1 VRSTLESWTRDFR
14 HAARSLTRAPMFA
27 GVAIT
32 TLALAIGANT
42 AIFSVVEAVLLAPL
56 PFPDAERLV
65 FIGGTAP
72 GTDMPE
78 DLGVPDELYLEYA
91 TVPTLEDMGLYGT
104 GSSTTRVEDRTEQ
117 LFATQATPS
126 FFTTLGAR
134 PTVGRL
140 PTDEDDGSVV
150 VLSHWL
156 WRDWFGSDP
165 EVVGRSYE
173 FAQQTR
179 TVIGVLPPEFRFP
192 DERTAF
198 WVPIQIRAAEVTP
211 GGFGANLVARMA
223 PGTDRDGLVTQLQPL
238 APRVQERLGGPP
250 SYARAMEQYR
260 PIVMPLRE
268 RMVGDV
274 STALWILLGTVGII
288 FLIAC
293 TNVANLFMVRAES
306 RRQDMAVRH
315 ALGAGRAGLVRIQM
329 AEALLLAAAGGVAG
343 GLLAWMGVPM
353 LVRAAPDAVAGG
365 FGSAPIPGLA
375 TAGLDMTTLLF
386 TAGVSVLAACLFGFL
401 PAIRSSG
408 AGLLGSVREGGRGVV
423 GRGAMTRDALVVV
436 QTASALVLLVGSA
449 LLARSFS
456 QLSSVDPGYD
466 TEDIFT
472 FQVAVRRDDLTD
484 RASMSQFQ
492 YAFMDRLQALPAV
505 ESVGFITTLPLDEGA
520 GSVAVTSRQIEASGA
535 EPPRLRNA
543 AAGGA
548 YFETMGIEL
557 VQGRFFE
564 RVEEQQGIPNVIIS
578 QAAAELLFAGE
589 NPIDQQVRPS
599 DNPDSPWF
607 TVIGVVE
614 DVRVDDF
621 RQPLQPMVYLPGVSP
636 SPAYVMKTARA
647 DRIAPEVRAVISE
660 MIPESP
666 MYRIFTMETLAA
678 NTMGSLS
685 FTMLMLGIAAS
696 LATILG
702 AIGLYGVLSY
712 VVAQRTR
719 EIAVRM
725 ALGAERPSL
734 RRMVV
739 FQGGRVALVGVVVG
753 VLVALGVT
761 RFLSTLLFGV
771 DPLDASTFVA
781 MASVMLA
788 VALLA
793 SYIPARRAS
802 AVDPVRSLRVK

>member
-1 VRSTLESWTRDFR
+1 
-14 HAARSLTRAPMFA
+14 M
-27 GVAIT
+27 
-32 TLALAIGANT
+32 T
-42 AIFSVVEAVLLAPL
+42 A
-56 PFPDAERLV
+56 
-65 FIGGTAP
+65 
-72 GTDMPE
+72 
-78 DLGVPDELYLEYA
+78 
-91 TVPTLEDMGLYGT
+91 
-104 GSSTTRVEDRTEQ
+104 
-117 LFATQATPS
+117 
-126 FFTTLGAR
+126 
-134 PTVGRL
+134 
-140 PTDEDDGSVV
+140 
-150 VLSHWL
+150 
-156 WRDWFGSDP
+156 
-165 EVVGRSYE
+165 
-173 FAQQTR
+173 
-179 TVIGVLPPEFRFP
+179 
-192 DERTAF
+192 
-198 WVPIQIRAAEVTP
+198 
-211 GGFGANLVARMA
+211 
-223 PGTDRDGLVTQLQPL
+223 
-238 APRVQERLGGPP
+238 
-250 SYARAMEQYR
+250 
-260 PIVMPLRE
+260 
-268 RMVGDV
+268 
-274 STALWILLGTVGII
+274 
-288 FLIAC
+288 
-293 TNVANLFMVRAES
+293 
-306 RRQDMAVRH
+306 
-315 ALGAGRAGLVRIQM
+315 
-329 AEALLLAAAGGVAG
+329 
-343 GLLAWMGVPM
+343 
-353 LVRAAPDAVAGG
+353 
-365 FGSAPIPGLA
+365 
-375 TAGLDMTTLLF
+375 LLF

-408 AGLLGSVREGGRGVV
+408 AGLLGSVRGGGRGVV

-456 QLSSVDPGYD
+456 QLSNVDPGYD
-466 TEDIFT
+466 TDGIFT
-472 FQVAVRRDDLTD
+472 FQVAVSRDDLRD

-492 YAFMDRLQALPAV
+492 YEFMDRLEALPGV

-548 YFETMGIEL
+548 YFQTMGIEL
-557 VQGRFFE
+557 LRGRFFE

-578 QAAAELLFAGE
+578 QAAAELLFPGE

-607 TVIGVVE
+607 SVIGVVE

-621 RQPLQPMVYLPGVSP
+621 RQPPQPMVYLPGVSP

-647 DRIAPEVRAVISE
+647 DRIAPEVRTVISE

-678 NTMGSLS
+678 NTMGNLS

-725 ALGAERPSL
+725 ALGAQRPDL

-739 FQGGRVALVGVVVG
+739 LQGGRVALLGVVVG

-761 RFLSTLLFGV
+761 RFLTTLLFGV
-771 DPLDASTFVA
+771 EPLDVSTFVA

-802 AVDPVRSLRVK
+802 AVDPVRSLRMK